1 MTAWLTWDS
10 ANDMCDHRV
19 SAAFARLTGAC
30 REEDADVVREAA
42 TDLRDAADLLA
53 AFAARRPASTRW

>member
-1 MTAWLTWDS
+1 
-10 ANDMCDHRV
+10 MCDHRV